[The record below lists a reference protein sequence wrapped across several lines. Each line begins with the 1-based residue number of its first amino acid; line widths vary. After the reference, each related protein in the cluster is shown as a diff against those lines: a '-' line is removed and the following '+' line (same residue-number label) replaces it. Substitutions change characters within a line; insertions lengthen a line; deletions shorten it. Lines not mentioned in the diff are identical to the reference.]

1 MKAIGFDQST
11 KITGY
16 SVWINKK
23 LIKYGTLEVK
33 NADKFN
39 PWERMREMYWLISDF
54 LDNEKPDIVGFEG
67 VQFQNNYSVYQVLSE
82 MRGVL
87 ATALIERDVAF
98 VDIMPTEWKS
108 FCKIQGKKRE
118 DQKLNTIQMVKRE
131 FNIDVTEDE
140 ADSIGLGLCLL
151 SKIRGE

>member
-1 MKAIGFDQST
+1 MKAIAFDQST

-16 SVWINKK
+16 SIWIDKN
-23 LIKYGTLEVK
+23 LFKYGVLEVK
-33 NADKFN
+33 NSDKLN

-54 LDNEKPDIVGFEG
+54 LDREKPDIVGFEG

-108 FCKIQGKKRE
+108 FCKIHGKKRE
-118 DQKLNTIQMVKRE
+118 EQKQNTIRMVLEK
-131 FNIDVTEDE
+131 FNIEVSEDV
-140 ADSIGLGLCLL
+140 ADSIGLGLFLH